1 MLTRIRE
8 VDLGLLLAVLVLV
21 SIGIEMV
28 YSASFV
34 VGYNEFGDGAYF
46 LVRHVAWIVLGL
58 GALIVT
64 TATDY
69 HWWRRLAL
77 PLLIASLCLLTVVLL
92 LGATTYGSARW
103 LGFGL
108 LAFQPSE
115 LTKLSLTLYLASWLA
130 RVGDDIRDFNLG
142 TVPFLLVL
150 CLAAGLVI
158 LEPDLGTAVILIL
171 TACSIFF
178 VAGANVL
185 HALAGTLIGAGVMA
199 LLTAVARLWGGS
211 GYGSQRLLA
220 FVDPWKYAEGIGWQT
235 TQILLALGSGGLTGL
250 GLGAGRQKFYYVPNA
265 HTDGIF
271 AIVGEEIGFIGTTL
285 VLLLFLV
292 IAWRGFT
299 IALSAPDSLG
309 RFLATGLT
317 ALLVWQ
323 GLLNMA
329 VVTSTVPYTGIP
341 LPFISYGGSAMVT
354 SLTAAGMLLSI
365 SRRKS
370 RALSRSRSWNE

>member
-1 MLTRIRE
+1 MLSRMRE
-8 VDLGLLLAVLVLV
+8 ADLGLLLAVLVLV
-21 SIGIEMV
+21 AIGIEMV

-46 LVRHVAWIVLGL
+46 LTRHLAWIGL
-58 GALIVT
+58 GIVT
-64 TATDY
+64 LLATAASDY
-69 HWWRRLAL
+69 HWWRRFAL
-77 PLLIASLCLLTVVLL
+77 PLLIVSLGLLALVLL
-92 LGATTYGSARW
+92 LGEATYGSARW
-103 LGFGL
+103 LGLGL

-115 LTKLSLTLYLASWLA
+115 LTKLSLTLYLANWLA
-130 RVGDDIRDFNLG
+130 RMGGDIRDFNLG
-142 TVPFLLVL
+142 TVPFLMVL

-158 LEPDLGTAVILIL
+158 LEPDLGTAIILIL
-171 TACSIFF
+171 TASSIFF

-185 HALAGTLIGAGVMA
+185 HALAGALIGAGTLA
-199 LLTAVARLWGGS
+199 ALTAAVRLWSGG
-211 GYGSQRLLA
+211 GYWSQRLLA
-220 FVDPWKYAEGIGWQT
+220 FLDPWKYAEGIGWQT

-250 GLGAGRQKFYYVPNA
+250 GLGAGRQKYYYVPNA

-271 AIVGEEIGFIGTTL
+271 AIVGEEIGFIGTAL

-292 IAWRGFT
+292 IAWRGFS
-299 IALSAPDSLG
+299 IALSAPDSMG
-309 RFLATGLT
+309 RLLATGLT

-354 SLTAAGMLLSI
+354 SLAATGMLLSI
-365 SRRKS
+365 SRRKLPPNA
-370 RALSRSRSWNE
+370 RARLWRS